1 MNKASI
7 IGSGIGGLALAIR
20 LRLKGYKVVV
30 FEANSSYGGKAA
42 EIKTKGFR
50 FDKGPSLLTMPEKI
64 DELFFLAKKNPKEYF
79 EYKKL
84 NESCRYFYED
94 GTSIIAHAKTADFAK
109 EVYEKICRIKGA
121 SSVALITGEE
131 KILPKK
137 PSFYICTV
145 EAMPTK
151 QSFDFVAID
160 EIQIKFGKLAIPKLL
175 LKFLLFLIQKKY

>member
-109 EVYEKICRIKGA
+109 EVY
-121 SSVALITGEE
+121 
-131 KILPKK
+131 
-137 PSFYICTV
+137 
-145 EAMPTK
+145 
-151 QSFDFVAID
+151 
-160 EIQIKFGKLAIPKLL
+160 
-175 LKFLLFLIQKKY
+175 